1 MRRSV
6 LLVAAVALAS
16 GCRSKP
22 TPASRPNLLVVTID
36 TLRADHTSTYGYA
49 RDTTPVLSRL
59 AREGAFVEQA
69 YAPTATTAPSHAT
82 LFTSLYPLS
91 HGVLRNMRPLAAS
104 HVTLAERLRAAG
116 YATGAVVSSLVLRRR
131 WGFAQGFSAFHDEL
145 RRRTA
150 GGGHPPGTPARDRR
164 ADATTDIALEW
175 LAGRRAGAPFFLWVH
190 YFDPH
195 APYAPPAPFDT
206 MFEPAEG
213 DALARQV
220 AAYDGEIAF
229 VDHQLGRLLGAV
241 DPERTLVVV
250 TSDHGEGLEQHG
262 IMGHELQLYEEAV
275 RVPLVWR
282 FPPKVRP
289 STRVA
294 GPVEHVDVV
303 PTILDL
309 LGVPADPPE
318 LQGRSL
324 AAELAGKPSR
334 ASRGRMVFLQR
345 ASRTRWGD
353 QVVARGTKFGVRFG
367 RWKYIEADEEG
378 TRELYDLDQDPGETT
393 NLAAREPAVAD
404 RLSRA
409 IAAFRAR
416 YDRGGGR
423 PEKEPGADVREDLK
437 ALGYTQ

>member
-1 MRRSV
+1 VRLPI

-16 GCRSKP
+16 GCRSAP
-22 TPASRPNLLVVTID
+22 PPARRPSLLLVTID
-36 TLRADHTSTYGYA
+36 TLRADHSSAYGYA

-59 AREGAFVEQA
+59 AREGALVEQA
-69 YAPTATTAPSHAT
+69 YAPTATTAPSHAS
-82 LFTSLYPLS
+82 LLTSLYPLS

-104 HVTLAERLRAAG
+104 HVTLAERLQAAG
-116 YATGAVVSSLVLRRR
+116 YATGAVVSSLVLTRR
-131 WGFAQGFSAFHDEL
+131 WGFAQGFSFFHDEL
-145 RRRTA
+145 RGRDA
-150 GGGHPPGTPARDRR
+150 GGGHTPGTPARDRR

-175 LAGRRAGAPFFLWVH
+175 LAERDRRAPFFLWVH

-213 DALARQV
+213 GALAKQV
-220 AAYDGEIAF
+220 AAYDGEVAF
-229 VDHQLGRLLGAV
+229 VDHELGRLLGAV
-241 DPERTLVVV
+241 DPERTLVVA

-262 IMGHELQLYEEAV
+262 IMGHELHLYEEAV

-282 FPPKVRP
+282 FPAKVRP
-289 STRVA
+289 STRLA
-294 GPVEHVDVV
+294 GPVEHVDIV

-309 LGVPADPPE
+309 LGLPAEAPA

-324 AAELAGKPSR
+324 AGALAGKPSR
-334 ASRGRMVFLQR
+334 ASHGRMVFLQR

-353 QVVARGTKFGVRFG
+353 EIVARGAKFGVRFG
-367 RWKYIEADEEG
+367 RWKYIEAEEEG
-378 TRELYDLDQDPGETT
+378 TRELYDLERDPGETV
-393 NLAAREPAVAD
+393 NLAGREPAEAA
-404 RLSRA
+404 RLARA

-416 YDRGGGR
+416 YDRGASPAEE
-423 PEKEPGADVREDLK
+423 PEADVREDLK